1 METLLISTA
10 INIAT
15 DLLMAA
21 LPVPMLWNV
30 QINKRVKASLICIM
44 GLGILQAKLKVVT
57 RVLLTL
63 S

>member
-1 METLLISTA
+1 MESLLIFTA

-44 GLGILQAKLKVVT
+44 GLGIL
-57 RVLLTL
+57 
-63 S
+63 